1 MGLTYKEEVS
11 WVSEVSAL
19 CSGQAAGAAA
29 AELGRALNVP
39 DSESGIS

>member
-1 MGLTYKEEVS
+1 MGLTYEEEVS

-19 CSGQAAGAAA
+19 CSEQAAGTA

>member
-1 MGLTYKEEVS
+1 M
-11 WVSEVSAL
+11 SEVSAL
-19 CSGQAAGAAA
+19 CSGQAAGAV

>member
-19 CSGQAAGAAA
+19 CPGQAAGAA